1 MELQRVW
8 QRLFSFFFQSHC
20 ESVVPDN
27 YVKQTRRWHSG
38 LICFFVFFPDEQID
52 RKLRERWDLAAAVS
66 LLASSDASAAAM
78 SRGWEEGGGERR
90 RRERE
95 RERENIINRM
105 WWCQTGSER
114 WQRFAERRETMCRAA
129 IQLSAVKTTRH
140 QEVFRPRWRKTSA
153 VLRTSPRFK
162 NLRSFRRPLQINVF
176 IFYPRSRRRSNVWR
190 KSWIL
195 MFTISINT
203 RW

>member
-78 SRGWEEGGGERR
+78 SRGWEEGGGKE
-90 RRERE
+90 EESE

-162 NLRSFRRPLQINVF
+162 KPAFISTTASNKCFYILSTEALNFNVYDLDKYEVIIVKKAF
-176 IFYPRSRRRSNVWR
+176 C
-190 KSWIL
+190 
-195 MFTISINT
+195 
-203 RW
+203 